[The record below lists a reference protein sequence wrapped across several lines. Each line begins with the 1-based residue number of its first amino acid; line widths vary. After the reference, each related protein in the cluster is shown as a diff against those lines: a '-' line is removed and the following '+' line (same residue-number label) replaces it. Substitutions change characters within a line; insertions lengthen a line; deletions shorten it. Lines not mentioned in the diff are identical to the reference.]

1 MRIDSK
7 VWVVCSVYSKFLAG
21 VFCIGQSVTMVM
33 GSYENIKITSPEDLN
48 IAEQI
53 LNMEKRDEVNS
64 RRRIIWE

>member
-1 MRIDSK
+1 M
-7 VWVVCSVYSKFLAG
+7 VEN
-21 VFCIGQSVTMVM
+21 IGQSVTMVM

-64 RRRIIWE
+64 RRRII

>member
-1 MRIDSK
+1 
-7 VWVVCSVYSKFLAG
+7 
-21 VFCIGQSVTMVM
+21 MVM

-64 RRRIIWE
+64 RRRII